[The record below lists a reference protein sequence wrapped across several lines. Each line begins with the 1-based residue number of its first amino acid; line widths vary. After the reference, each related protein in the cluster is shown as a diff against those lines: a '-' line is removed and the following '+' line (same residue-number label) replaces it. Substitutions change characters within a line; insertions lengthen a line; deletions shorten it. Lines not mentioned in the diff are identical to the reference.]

1 MIDQF
6 LQDTC
11 NKRTDAWGGS
21 IEKRAKFGLEVT
33 KAVVGAVG
41 AERTGLRLSPFSP
54 FQGMRMQDPVPQ
66 FSYYAGELKKLNL
79 AYLHVVESRI
89 AGNADVEATEK
100 IDFLVLPLSLS
111 HLPFSLL
118 TETILTNN
126 LQIDLWANQ
135 SPFLIAGGFRTDSA
149 YRAVDE
155 QYSDKDI
162 AIVIGRYFITNPDL
176 VFRIKNRIEFTP
188 YDRNKFYNVMQE
200 DGYTTW
206 AFSKEFEAES
216 AKL

>member
-100 IDFLVLPLSLS
+100 IDFLVLSPFRFPSSLS
-111 HLPFSLL
+111 PPH
-118 TETILTNN
+118 
-126 LQIDLWANQ
+126 
-135 SPFLIAGGFRTDSA
+135 
-149 YRAVDE
+149 
-155 QYSDKDI
+155 
-162 AIVIGRYFITNPDL
+162 
-176 VFRIKNRIEFTP
+176 
-188 YDRNKFYNVMQE
+188 
-200 DGYTTW
+200 
-206 AFSKEFEAES
+206 
-216 AKL
+216 